1 MVFFILGLLT
11 GAGLLW
17 VVLYEER
24 AELRAL
30 RAENSELTRAAGLQ
44 QWPHR
49 NLLDDLD
56 ALGGQQGSGI
66 NSNQRR

>member
-1 MVFFILGLLT
+1 MVVFILGLLV

-30 RAENSELTRAAGLQ
+30 RAENAELTRAAGVQ
-44 QWPHR
+44 QWPHKS
-49 NLLDDLD
+49 LLDDLD
-56 ALGGQQGSGI
+56 TITGARAPGI
-66 NSNQRR
+66 HSNQRH

>member
-1 MVFFILGLLT
+1 MVIFILGLLT

-49 NLLDDLD
+49 SLLDDLD
-56 ALGGQQGSGI
+56 SMTGTRAPGVS
-66 NSNQRR
+66 SNQRR